1 MAQNLLSRRKA
12 LQLFSGAPLLPLGSV
27 VSASSLLA
35 ACGGGDDD
43 NTTPT
48 TPPVTKNYVSATF
61 TSMAAPTLTTPAN
74 MATMYVAS
82 QLKVAFDDKSEQ
94 VYDLGYQPFFVTGDM
109 VSNGKGDQVLAGG
122 YYDIYNNKIIDKTVA
137 GKERHFFSD
146 SPDGTSLL
154 TVPNAKVDGVKG
166 KPVFAVVQFEYTTW
180 AQDGTTDMYG
190 KLPSPIAVLTL
201 DQDQSTGKLSLVKYH
216 NVDTSKVHGLW
227 ITCGASLS
235 PWGTHLSS
243 EEYEPDAFAASLPA
257 TELDKNSKVVDSSA
271 GKAVK
276 QLNAYSQNLFGD
288 ATKANPYHYGH
299 MPEVIVNVDGTA
311 SIKKHF
317 CMGRISHELVQV
329 MPDQRTVLMG
339 DDATNSAYFVFVADK
354 EKDLSSGTLYAAKV
368 GAGFSIDPTANSSA
382 ALTWIKLGS
391 ASSAEISNL
400 VDSGIKPS
408 DIMDVRLAEDASTY
422 PATPVAQPSPDHRLV
437 ITNGRKEWIAL
448 KIGQDKAAA
457 FLETHR
463 YAAFKG
469 ASLGFTKME
478 GTTVNAKDKIAY
490 SALQNVQTS
499 MVAGNA
505 ANVPGNGVSVPK
517 QLVAGVVMAL
527 NLKGG
532 QKDTDGA
539 AISSEWMPVDTA
551 PLLAGEDLLDSDGKT
566 LKGDALGNTANP
578 NKIANPDNLKF
589 SEKMRTLF
597 IGEDSSQHV
606 NNFMWAYNVDTKQL
620 SRVLS
625 VPAGGESTGLHAV
638 DEINGWTYI
647 MSNFQH
653 AGDWGG
659 IHANVKTQ
667 LDPLIKA
674 NYKDKFGSAV
684 GYITASPVQMKL
696 SAK

>member
-61 TSMAAPTLTTPAN
+61 TSMAAPTLSTPDK
-74 MATMYVAS
+74 MATMYAAS

-154 TVPNAKVDGVKG
+154 TVPDAKVEGVKG

-180 AQDGTTDMYG
+180 AQDGKTDMYG

-201 DQDQSTGKLSLVKYH
+201 DQDVNTGKLSLVKYH
-216 NVDTSKVHGLW
+216 NVDTSSVNGLW

-243 EEYEPDAFAASLPA
+243 EEYEPDAFAARSKNNMDAFSL
-257 TELDKNSKVVDSSA
+257 
-271 GKAVK
+271 
-276 QLNAYSQNLFGD
+276 NLYGD
-288 ATKANPYHYGH
+288 ATKANPYNYGH
-299 MPEVIVNVDGTA
+299 MPEVIVNADGTS
-311 SIKKHF
+311 SIKKHY

-329 MPDQRTVLMG
+329 MPDQRTALMG

-354 EKDLSSGTLYAAKV
+354 AADLSAGSLYAAIV
-368 GAGFSIDPTANSSA
+368 GGSTDFSKAGSA
-382 ALTWIKLGS
+382 AADLTWIKLGS
-391 ASSAEISNL
+391 ATSAEIRAL
-400 VDSGIKPS
+400 VDGGIKPT
-408 DIMDVRLAEDASTY
+408 DIMDVKTADPADASY
-422 PATPVAQPSPDHRLV
+422 KKIVA
-437 ITNGRKEWIAL
+437 NGKTEWI
-448 KIGQDKAAA
+448 KIVAGKEKAAA

-463 YAAFKG
+463 YAAYLG
-469 ASLGFTKME
+469 ASMGFTKIE
-478 GTTVNAKDKIAY
+478 GTTVNAKDKKAY
-490 SALQNVQTS
+490 SALQNMQTS
-499 MVAGNA
+499 MVAGNTV
-505 ANVPGNGVSVPK
+505 NVPGNGISIPK
-517 QLVAGVVMAL
+517 QLVAGGVMEL
-527 NLKGG
+527 SLVGG
-532 QKDTDGA
+532 LKDTAGT
-539 AISSEWMPVDTA
+539 AIASEWMPSNVR
-551 PLLAGEDLLDSDGKT
+551 PLIVGQDLLDTDGKT

-578 NKIANPDNLKF
+578 DYIANPDNLKF

-606 NNFMWAYNVDTKQL
+606 NNFLWAYNIDTKQL
-620 SRVLS
+620 SRLMS

-659 IHANVKTQ
+659 IHSTVKAT

-674 NYKDKFGSAV
+674 NYNDKFGAAV
-684 GYITASPVQMKL
+684 GYLTATPTQMTLTSK
-696 SAK
+696 